1 VNEKTNLRYTGFR
14 AADDGGRVFEF
25 SVSAT
30 GQVTFL
36 IAIEIPK
43 AFFEGSNRMHL
54 QDGVGV
60 SYAKL
65 KHLLTL
71 ETGRRHTATVV
82 LYRHGP
88 GPIQTGA
95 GDSKESKGAREEGR
109 REQQRMTSM

>member
-1 VNEKTNLRYTGFR
+1 MNEKTNLRYTGFR

-71 ETGRRHTATVV
+71 ET
-82 LYRHGP
+82 
-88 GPIQTGA
+88 A
-95 GDSKESKGAREEGR
+95 GDIPQPLCFTDTDLARYRQVPAAAKSR
-109 REQQRMTSM
+109 RGQEKKADANSNGVM